1 MKVHQTKVYGQM
13 EHLVQSHTKRL
24 FLGWVS
30 STSQPEGKSRNL
42 GNTLFVGI
50 CTRPTYND
58 PNVYYIPLLQ
68 GVGYSALTMVFLENV
83 YYIIIVAWT
92 LYYII
97 NTFFSLGSGLP
108 WSDCERGG

>member
-13 EHLVQSHTKRL
+13 EYLVQSHTKRL

-58 PNVYYIPLLQ
+58 PSVYYNPLLQ
-68 GVGYSALTMVFLENV
+68 VVGYSALTMVFLENV

-92 LYYII
+92 LYYIM

-108 WSDCERGG
+108 WSDCEKGG